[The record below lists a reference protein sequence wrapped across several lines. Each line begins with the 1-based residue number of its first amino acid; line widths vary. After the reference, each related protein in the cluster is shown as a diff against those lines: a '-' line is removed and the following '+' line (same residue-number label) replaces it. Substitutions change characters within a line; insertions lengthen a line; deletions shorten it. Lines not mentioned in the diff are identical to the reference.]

1 MTLNT
6 ILPEVQ
12 KFIEQPTKLF
22 IGGEWVDA
30 QSKTTFEL
38 ENPATETILT
48 TVASGNAD
56 DVDLAVEAANQAF
69 KTWRYESP
77 ITRAKLIYKLAD
89 LIEQKTEELAQIITL
104 DNGKPLL
111 YSRHECM
118 AAVNILRYF
127 AGFSTKVEGRTAPV
141 SAAPGGSFLNYTLR
155 DPVGVCGLIV
165 PWNFPLTMCIW
176 KLAPA
181 MAVGCTA
188 ILKPAEQTPLVAVRL
203 MQLFEEAGFPAGVV
217 NLVTGSGRQVGE
229 PLSTHMR
236 VNKVAF
242 TGSTMVG
249 KSIAQ
254 QATTNMKRVTLE
266 LGGKSPNIILPD
278 ADLDKAIEGAASAI
292 FYNQGQV
299 CTAGSRLYV
308 HDSILDEVIT
318 KVAQKAQAMTIANGL
333 DENSTMG
340 PLVSARQYAT
350 VNRYIERALED
361 GAELIT
367 GGQRPDGF
375 DKGYYMQPTV
385 FLDHQEKTCIAK
397 EEIFG
402 PVLTVMGWSDIDDLV
417 ERANNSIYGLAA
429 GIWTK
434 DLSQAHRLAARVE
447 AGSVWVNC
455 YNVVDPV
462 SPFGGYKQ
470 SGWGREMSHDVI
482 DAYTETKNVC
492 VNLL

>member
-1 MTLNT
+1 MTLNA

-12 KFIEQPTKLF
+12 KFLEKPTQLL
-22 IGGEWVDA
+22 IGGEWLNA
-30 QSKTTFEL
+30 KSNATFEL
-38 ENPATETILT
+38 ENPATESILT
-48 TVASGNAD
+48 SVSSGDAE
-56 DVDLAVEAANQAF
+56 DVDLAVDAANQAF

-77 ITRAKLIYKLAD
+77 ITRAKLLYKLAD
-89 LIEQKTEELAQIITL
+89 LVEQKTEELAQIITL

-111 YSRHECM
+111 YSRHECNG
-118 AAVNILRYF
+118 AVNILRYF
-127 AGFSTKVEGRTAPV
+127 AGFATKVEGRTAPV

-188 ILKPAEQTPLVAVRL
+188 VLKPAEQTPLIAVRL
-203 MQLFEEAGFPAGVV
+203 MQLFQEAGFPAGVV
-217 NLVTGSGRQVGE
+217 NLVTGSGREVGE
-229 PLSTHMR
+229 PLSTHMK

-242 TGSTMVG
+242 TGSTQVG

-254 QATTNMKRVTLE
+254 QATSNMKRVTLE

-278 ADLDKAIEGAASAI
+278 ADIEKAVEGAASAI

-308 HDSILDEVIT
+308 HDSILDEVLE
-318 KVAQKAQAMTIANGL
+318 KVAKKAEAMTIANGL
-333 DENSTMG
+333 DEASTMG
-340 PLVSARQYAT
+340 PLVSKRQYET
-350 VNRYIERALED
+350 VNRYIDRALVD
-361 GAELIT
+361 GAQLIT
-367 GGQRPDGF
+367 GGQRPEGF
-375 DKGYYMQPTV
+375 DKGYYLQPTI
-385 FLDHQEKTCIAK
+385 FLDRQEQACISK

-402 PVLTVMGWSDIDDLV
+402 PVLTVMSWSDTDELV

-434 DLSQAHRLAARVE
+434 DLAQAHRLAARVE

-482 DAYTETKNVC
+482 EAYTETKNVC

>member
-1 MTLNT
+1 MTLNSV
-6 ILPEVQ
+6 LPEVQ
-12 KFIEQPTKLF
+12 KFLDQPSQLF

-30 QSKTTFEL
+30 ISKATFDL
-38 ENPATETILT
+38 ENPATQKIIAN
-48 TVASGNAD
+48 VAKGNAD
-56 DVDLAVEAANQAF
+56 DVDAAVDAAQAAF
-69 KTWRYESP
+69 KIWRYEAP
-77 ITRAKLIYKLAD
+77 ITRAKLLYKLAD
-89 LIEQKTEELAQIITL
+89 LIEQRTEELAQIITL

-111 YSRHECM
+111 YSRHEC
-118 AAVNILRYF
+118 AGAVNILRYF
-127 AGFSTKVEGRTAPV
+127 AGFATKIEGRTVPV
-141 SAAPGGSFLNYTLR
+141 SSAPTGSFLNYTLR

-188 ILKPAEQTPLVAVRL
+188 ILKPAEQTPLIAVRL
-203 MQLFEEAGFPAGVV
+203 MQLFQEAGFPAGVV
-217 NLVTGSGRQVGE
+217 NLITGSGRQVGE
-229 PLSTHMR
+229 PLSSHAGI
-236 VNKVAF
+236 NKVAF
-242 TGSTMVG
+242 TGSTAVG

-254 QATTNMKRVTLE
+254 QATSNMKRVTLE

-278 ADLDKAIEGAASAI
+278 ADIEKAVAGSASAI

-308 HDSILDEVIT
+308 HDSILDEVLD
-318 KVAQKAQAMTIANGL
+318 KLSKQAQAMKIANGL

-340 PLVSARQYAT
+340 PLVSERQYGT
-350 VNRYIERALED
+350 VNQYIQRALED

-367 GGQRPDGF
+367 GGKRPEGF
-375 DKGYYMQPTV
+375 DQGYFLEPTI
-385 FLDHQEKTCIAK
+385 FLDRQEKACIAK

-402 PVLTVMGWSDIDDLV
+402 PVLTVMSWSDTDDLI

-429 GIWTK
+429 GIWTR
-434 DLSQAHRLAARVE
+434 DLSQAHRIAASLE

-482 DAYTETKNVC
+482 EAYTETKNVC

>member
-1 MTLNT
+1 MSKNA
-6 ILPEVQ
+6 ILKQVQ
-12 KFIEQPTKLF
+12 EFLDTPSKLF
-22 IGGEWVDA
+22 IGGQWVNA
-30 QSKTTFEL
+30 KSNETFSI
-38 ENPATETILT
+38 ENPATQESLAV
-48 TVASGNAD
+48 VAKGNAD
-56 DVDLAVEAANQAF
+56 DVDLAVEAANEAF
-69 KTWRYESP
+69 KTWRYEAPVVRS
-77 ITRAKLIYKLAD
+77 KLLNKLAD

-111 YSRHECM
+111 YARHECQG
-118 AAVNILRYF
+118 AINILRYF
-127 AGFSTKVEGRTAPV
+127 AGFATKVEGRTVPV
-141 SAAPGGSFLNYTLR
+141 SAAPTGNFLNYTLR

-188 ILKPAEQTPLVAVRL
+188 ILKPADQTPLIAIRL
-203 MQLFEEAGFPAGVV
+203 IQLFEEAGFPKGVV
-217 NLVTGSGRQVGE
+217 NLVTGSGREVGE
-229 PLSTHMR
+229 PLSSHMK

-242 TGSTMVG
+242 TGSTNVG

-254 QATTNMKRVTLE
+254 QATSNMKRVTLE

-278 ADLDKAIEGAASAI
+278 ADIDKAVAGAASAI

-308 HDSILDEVIT
+308 HETILDEVLAKLKI
-318 KVAQKAQAMTIANGL
+318 AAESMTIADGL
-333 DENSTMG
+333 DEASTMG
-340 PLVSARQYAT
+340 PLVSARQYET
-350 VNRYIERALED
+350 VTRYIERALDD

-367 GGQRPDGF
+367 GGKRPEGF
-375 DKGYYMQPTV
+375 EQGYYLEPTI
-385 FLDHQEKTCIAK
+385 FLDREEKTCIAK

-402 PVLTVMGWSDIDDLV
+402 PVLTVMPWSDINDLV
-417 ERANNSIYGLAA
+417 DRANNSVYGLAA
-429 GIWTK
+429 GIWTN
-434 DLSQAHRLAARVE
+434 DLSQAHKIAARLE
-447 AGSVWVNC
+447 AGSVWINC

-482 DAYTETKNVC
+482 EAYTETKNVC
-492 VNLL
+492 INLV

>member
-1 MTLNT
+1 MAINS

-12 KFIEQPTKLF
+12 KFLGQPTKLF

-30 QSKTTFEL
+30 ASKATFDL
-38 ENPATETILT
+38 ENPATQEIIAN
-48 TVASGNAD
+48 VAKGNAD
-56 DVDLAVEAANQAF
+56 DVDLAVDAASQAF
-69 KTWRYESP
+69 KTWRYEAP

-89 LIEQKTEELAQIITL
+89 LIEQRAEELAQIITL

-111 YSRHECM
+111 YSRHEVHG
-118 AAVNILRYF
+118 AINILRYF
-127 AGFSTKVEGRTAPV
+127 AGFATKVEGRTVPISSAPI
-141 SAAPGGSFLNYTLR
+141 GSFLNYTLR

-188 ILKPAEQTPLVAVRL
+188 ILKPAEQTPLIAVRL
-203 MQLFEEAGFPAGVV
+203 MQLFQEAGFPAGVV
-217 NLVTGSGRQVGE
+217 NLITGSGRQVGE
-229 PLSTHMR
+229 PLSSHMKI
-236 VNKVAF
+236 NKVAF
-242 TGSTMVG
+242 TGSTSVG

-254 QATTNMKRVTLE
+254 QATSNMKRVTLE

-278 ADLDKAIEGAASAI
+278 ADIEKAVAGAASAI

-308 HDSILDEVIT
+308 HNSILDEVLE
-318 KVAQKAQAMTIANGL
+318 KLAQQARSMTIANGL
-333 DENSTMG
+333 DESSTMG
-340 PLVSARQYAT
+340 PLVSERQYST
-350 VNRYIERALED
+350 VNQYIQRALED

-367 GGQRPDGF
+367 GGKRPQGF
-375 DKGYYMQPTV
+375 DKGYFIEPTI
-385 FLDHQEKTCIAK
+385 FLDRQENACIAK

-402 PVLTVMGWSDIDDLV
+402 PVLTVMSWSDTDELIQ
-417 ERANNSIYGLAA
+417 RANNSIYGLAA

-434 DLSQAHRLAARVE
+434 DLANAHRIAASLE

-455 YNVVDPV
+455 YNVVDPT

-470 SGWGREMSHDVI
+470 SGWGREMSHEVI
-482 DAYTETKNVC
+482 EAYTETKNVC
-492 VNLL
+492 VNLI

>member
-6 ILPEVQ
+6 VLQEVQ
-12 KFIEQPTKLF
+12 AFLDQPTKLL

-30 QSKTTFEL
+30 ISKATFNT
-38 ENPATETILT
+38 ENPATQKTIAV
-48 TVASGNAD
+48 VAKGNAD
-56 DVDLAVEAANQAF
+56 DVNLAVDAANLAF
-69 KTWRYESP
+69 KTWRYEAP
-77 ITRAKLIYKLAD
+77 VQRAKLLNKLAD
-89 LIEQKTEELAQIITL
+89 LIELHAEEFAQIITL

-111 YSRHECM
+111 YSRHECQG
-118 AAVNILRYF
+118 AVNILRYF
-127 AGFSTKVEGRTAPV
+127 AGFATKVEGRTAPV
-141 SAAPGGSFLNYTLR
+141 SAAPAGSFLNYTLR
-155 DPVGVCGLIV
+155 DPVGVCGFIV

-188 ILKPAEQTPLVAVRL
+188 ILKPAEQTPLIAVRL
-203 MQLFEEAGFPAGVV
+203 MQLFQEAGFPAGVV
-217 NLVTGSGRQVGE
+217 NLITGSGRDVGE
-229 PLSTHMR
+229 PLSAHMQ
-236 VNKVAF
+236 VNKIAF
-242 TGSTMVG
+242 TGSTNVG

-254 QATTNMKRVTLE
+254 QATSNMKRVTLE

-278 ADLDKAIEGAASAI
+278 ADIDLAVEGAASAI

-308 HDSILDEVIT
+308 HESILDEVLE
-318 KVAQKAQAMTIANGL
+318 KLSKAAQAMTIANGL
-333 DENSTMG
+333 DEASTMG
-340 PLVSARQYAT
+340 PLVSARQYET
-350 VNRYIERALED
+350 VTRYIESALAE

-367 GGQRPDGF
+367 GGKRPAGF
-375 DKGYYMQPTV
+375 ETGYYLEPTI
-385 FLDHQEKTCIAK
+385 FLDRDEKTCIAK

-402 PVLTVMGWSDIDDLV
+402 PVLTVISWSDIDDLV
-417 ERANNSIYGLAA
+417 ERANDSIYGLAA
-429 GIWTK
+429 GIWTN
-434 DLSQAHRLAARVE
+434 DLSKAHRMAAALE

-482 DAYTETKNVC
+482 EAYTETKNVC
-492 VNLL
+492 VKLI

>member
-1 MTLNT
+1 MTINA
-6 ILPEVQ
+6 ILPAVQ
-12 KFIEQPTKLF
+12 KFLEQPTKLL

-30 QSKTTFEL
+30 QSKKTFDL
-38 ENPATETILT
+38 ENPATESLLT
-48 TVASGNAD
+48 SVASGAAE
-56 DVDLAVEAANQAF
+56 DVDLAVDVANRAF

-77 ITRAKLIYKLAD
+77 ITRAKLLYKLAD
-89 LIEQKTEELAQIITL
+89 LVEQKTEELAQIITL

-111 YSRHECM
+111 YSRHECNG
-118 AAVNILRYF
+118 AVNILRYF
-127 AGFSTKVEGRTAPV
+127 AGFATKVEGRTAPV

-188 ILKPAEQTPLVAVRL
+188 VLKPAEQTPLIAVRL
-203 MQLFEEAGFPAGVV
+203 MQLFQEAGFPPGVV
-217 NLVTGSGRQVGE
+217 NLVTGSGREVGE
-229 PLSTHMR
+229 PLSTHMN
-236 VNKVAF
+236 VQKVAF
-242 TGSTMVG
+242 TGSTQVG

-254 QATTNMKRVTLE
+254 QATSNMKRVTLE

-278 ADLDKAIEGAASAI
+278 ADIEKAVEGAASAI

-308 HDSILDEVIT
+308 HDSILDEVLE
-318 KVAQKAQAMTIANGL
+318 KVAKKAEAMTIANGL
-333 DENSTMG
+333 DESSTMG
-340 PLVSARQYAT
+340 PLVSSRQYAT
-350 VNRYIERALED
+350 VNRYIECALDD

-367 GGQRPDGF
+367 GGKRPDGF
-375 DKGYYMQPTV
+375 EKGYYLQPTI
-385 FLDHQEKTCIAK
+385 FLDRKEQACISK
-397 EEIFG
+397 EEVFG
-402 PVLTVMGWSDIDDLV
+402 PVLTVMSWSDTEELV

-434 DLSQAHRLAARVE
+434 DLAQAHHLAARVE

-482 DAYTETKNVC
+482 EAYTETKNVC

>member
-1 MTLNT
+1 MSKNA
-6 ILPEVQ
+6 ILKQVQ
-12 KFIEQPTKLF
+12 EFLDTPSKLF
-22 IGGEWVDA
+22 IGGQWVNA
-30 QSKTTFEL
+30 KSNETFSI
-38 ENPATETILT
+38 ENPATQECLAV
-48 TVASGNAD
+48 VAKGNAD
-56 DVDLAVEAANQAF
+56 DVDLAVDAANEAF
-69 KTWRYESP
+69 KTWRYEAP
-77 ITRAKLIYKLAD
+77 IVRSKLLNKLAD

-111 YSRHECM
+111 YARHECQG
-118 AAVNILRYF
+118 AINILRYF
-127 AGFSTKVEGRTAPV
+127 AGFATKVEGRTVPV
-141 SAAPGGSFLNYTLR
+141 SAAPTGNFLNYTLR

-188 ILKPAEQTPLVAVRL
+188 ILKPADQTPLIAIRL
-203 MQLFEEAGFPAGVV
+203 IQLFEEAGFPKGVV
-217 NLVTGSGRQVGE
+217 NLVTGSGREVGE
-229 PLSTHMR
+229 PLSSHMK

-242 TGSTMVG
+242 TGSTNVG

-254 QATTNMKRVTLE
+254 QATSNMKRVTLE

-278 ADLDKAIEGAASAI
+278 ADIDKAVAGAASAI

-308 HDSILDEVIT
+308 HETILDEVLAKLKIT
-318 KVAQKAQAMTIANGL
+318 AESMTIADGL
-333 DENSTMG
+333 DEASTMG
-340 PLVSARQYAT
+340 PLVSARQYET
-350 VNRYIERALED
+350 VTRYIERALDD

-367 GGQRPDGF
+367 GGKRPEGF
-375 DKGYYMQPTV
+375 EQGYYLEPTI
-385 FLDHQEKTCIAK
+385 FLDREEKTCIAK

-402 PVLTVMGWSDIDDLV
+402 PVLTVMPWSDINDLV
-417 ERANNSIYGLAA
+417 DRANNSVYGLAA
-429 GIWTK
+429 GIWTN
-434 DLSQAHRLAARVE
+434 DLSQAHKIAARLE
-447 AGSVWVNC
+447 AGSVWINC

-482 DAYTETKNVC
+482 EAYTETKNVC
-492 VNLL
+492 INLF